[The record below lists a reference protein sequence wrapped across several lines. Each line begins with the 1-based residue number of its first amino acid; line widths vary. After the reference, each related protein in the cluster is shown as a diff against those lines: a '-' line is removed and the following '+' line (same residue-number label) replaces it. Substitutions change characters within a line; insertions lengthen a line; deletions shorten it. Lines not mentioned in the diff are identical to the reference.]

1 MAAALECERLSKRF
15 GGLEALKNVTLNVNR
30 GERRAII
37 GPNGA
42 GKTTLFRIISGEIL
56 PTSGNIRL
64 FGQDVTRMKAHQRAY
79 LGLGR
84 TFQINNLFPTLSVL
98 ENLILSQAGLKRLKY
113 SMLKMLSMYKS
124 LFHQARLFLERMGL
138 EDRQDEIVKYL
149 SHGEQRQ
156 VEIAMALINNPRVLL
171 LDEPTSG
178 LSAVESKM
186 IERMITELDR
196 DITILII
203 EHDMEV
209 AFRVAS
215 LITVLN
221 LGEFF
226 AEGTQADIQNNK
238 DVQEIYLGTEWRMR
252 GKHVKN

>member
-1 MAAALECERLSKRF
+1 MAVALECERLTKRF
-15 GGLEALKNVTLNVNR
+15 GGVEALKDVTLKLNQ

-42 GKTTLFRIISGEIL
+42 GKTTLFRLISGETL
-56 PTSGNIRL
+56 PTSGTIRL
-64 FGQDVTRMKAHQRAY
+64 FGKDVTKMKAHERPY

-84 TFQINNLFPTLSVL
+84 TFQINNLFPSLSVL

-113 SMLKMLSMYKS
+113 SMLRPLGMHKDLYHRAQS
-124 LFHQARLFLERMGL
+124 FLERVGL
-138 EDRQDEIVKYL
+138 EGRKDEIVRYL

-156 VEIAMALINNPRVLL
+156 IEIAMALINNPRVLL

-178 LSAVESKM
+178 LSSVESKM
-186 IERMITELDR
+186 IEKMVIELDR

-215 LITVLN
+215 LVTVLN
-221 LGEFF
+221 LGQFF
-226 AEGTQADIQNNK
+226 VEGTQADIQNNK
-238 DVQEIYLGTEWRMR
+238 AVREIYLGSD
-252 GKHVKN
+252 